1 MLNEEIPETEL
12 LSISDR
18 DKVAVVC
25 CGEHNG
31 KHSDATYLLAKNCYL
46 NGLYPHIFFFSPN
59 TCPLLLNKKFI
70 TKQGFPV
77 LVGGSTPQANFE
89 LVQLLGSYGS
99 RAWMGI
105 APPIPES
112 YSVTREGVLYLWKQK
127 PARDIVYN
135 NIPMEDALVNWAFD
149 YLKFAK
155 LVVCKTSEEK
165 ILYPREVPVISEVE
179 ALKGQYI
186 E

>member
-1 MLNEEIPETEL
+1 MLKEEIPETEL

-31 KHSDATYLLAKNCYL
+31 KHSDATYLLAKNCYI
-46 NGLYPHIFFFSPN
+46 NGLYPHIFF
-59 TCPLLLNKKFI
+59 

-135 NIPMEDALVNWAFD
+135 NMPMEDALVNWAFD

-155 LVVCKTSEEK
+155 LVICKTSEEK